1 MRRQTWGAALL
12 FGERRSTKGQA
23 VVEFTLGFILFYMI
37 LMSIV
42 EFSHLLYTK
51 INLQHAVSEA
61 GRYMITG
68 QGLDHTGM
76 DPNARLKEVQSKFC
90 NNLIATG
97 LSCQNV
103 GSHFSVSCAGGA
115 CSAPAGG
122 PEQTVTLTVTYV
134 KPWFSGVF
142 NYLVPTPAT
151 LVAKTTW
158 KNEKYL

>member
-1 MRRQTWGAALL
+1 LIDRRN
-12 FGERRSTKGQA
+12 SKKGQA

-37 LMSIV
+37 LMAVV

-61 GRYMITG
+61 GRYMVTG
-68 QGLDHTGM
+68 QGLDHTGT
-76 DPNARLKEVQSKFC
+76 DPDARLKAVRSRFC
-90 NNLIATG
+90 GNLLATG
-97 LSCQNV
+97 LDCTDIA
-103 GSHFSVSCAGGA
+103 SHFAVSCAGGS

-122 PEQTVTLTVTYV
+122 PEQTVTLTVTFV
-134 KPWFSGVF
+134 KPWFTGLF

>member
-1 MRRQTWGAALL
+1 MARKTWLLPALSD
-12 FGERRSTKGQA
+12 RAHASKGQA
-23 VVEFTLGFILFYMI
+23 VVEFTFGFILFYMI

-68 QGLDHTGM
+68 QGLDHTGT
-76 DPNARLKEVQSKFC
+76 DPNARLTAVQGKFC
-90 NNLIATG
+90 NHLVATG
-97 LSCQNV
+97 LSCADV
-103 GSHFSVSCAGGA
+103 ASHFSVNCAGGT

-134 KPWFSGVF
+134 KPWFTGLF

>member
-1 MRRQTWGAALL
+1 MRRQSWIAAVL
-12 FGERRSTKGQA
+12 FGKRRSETGQA

-37 LMSIV
+37 LMAIA

-68 QGLDHTGM
+68 QGLDLTGN
-76 DPNARLKEVQSKFC
+76 DPNGRLKQVQNKFC

-103 GSHFSVSCAGGA
+103 GSHFAVSCAGGT

-122 PEQTVTLTVTYV
+122 PEQTVTLTVTYE
-134 KPWFSGVF
+134 KPWFSGLF